1 MKPAGH
7 RTGDAVSNNNY
18 LGHVMTVDTAG
29 LGARARAE
37 ELVAGL
43 SVRYADDMAG
53 ALA

>member
-7 RTGDAVSNNNY
+7 RAGDAVSNNTY
-18 LGHVMTVDTAG
+18 LGHVMTVDTTG

-43 SVRYADDMAG
+43 RVRYADEFAG